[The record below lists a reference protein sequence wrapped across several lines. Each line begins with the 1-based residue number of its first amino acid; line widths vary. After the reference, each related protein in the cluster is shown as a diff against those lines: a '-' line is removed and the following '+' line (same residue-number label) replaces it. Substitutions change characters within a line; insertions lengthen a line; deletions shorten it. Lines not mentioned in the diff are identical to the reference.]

1 MSKTVKAWEGR
12 PLTPLEA
19 EWLRVTAAMFAST
32 PPWTEERRANN
43 AEFRRV
49 AAWLY
54 LDGVSASA
62 MARAIDWP
70 EGSVNQQIL
79 TARRQGM
86 LAVPRR
92 TVTRPSRRAVKP
104 LKHRPLTHGEVD
116 VLRYYYGNVKMM
128 GGRSSRWE
136 GPAAE
141 GMVDYMR
148 WLRLDGVTL
157 ESIGGAIGVTR
168 ERVRQ
173 ILRSVEVTPLSD
185 A

>member
-1 MSKTVKAWEGR
+1 
-12 PLTPLEA
+12 
-19 EWLRVTAAMFAST
+19 MFAST

-104 LKHRPLTHGEVD
+104 RKHRPLTQEEVAWIQYESD
-116 VLRYYYGNVKMM
+116 SVKAVA
-128 GGRSSRWE
+128 GYRGRWE
-136 GPAAE
+136 TRAAHALI
-141 GMVDYMR
+141 R
-148 WLRLDGVTL
+148 KLRGLRAEGVTL
-157 ESIGGAIGVTR
+157 QSIATVLGLTR

-173 ILRSVEVTPLSD
+173 IVDTPLPED
-185 A
+185 